1 MRLVI
6 RRKHSLTHA
15 TTPEEA
21 EDYLHPRGAMLD
33 PSLGEILGAK
43 LDNAVEELKKLRD
56 VLKDILKAIRK
67 DTP

>member
-6 RRKHSLTHA
+6 RREHALTHA

-21 EDYLHPRGAMLD
+21 EDYLHPRDAMLD

-43 LDNAVEELKKLRD
+43 LDNVLAELKRVHD
-56 VLKDILKAIRK
+56 ALKDILKAIK
-67 DTP
+67 KEST